1 MNLKKFK
8 QTGMM
13 EITQEDIDDPGTRTV
28 INNLMAKQQRQWGN
42 ECLEIAQLYGISD
55 LWAAAVWYLR
65 QRRRW
70 TQELEDRLLEMARA
84 GEDCPNMFEWPPES
98 EHWL

>member
-28 INNLMAKQQRQWGN
+28 INNIFAKQQREWGD
-42 ECLEIAQLYGISD
+42 ECLEIAQLYGLSD
-55 LWAAAVWYLR
+55 LWAACVWYLR
-65 QRRRW
+65 GRSRW
-70 TQELEDRLLEMARA
+70 TQELEDRLLEMAGN
-84 GEDCPNMFEWPPES
+84 GENPPNMFEWPPEP